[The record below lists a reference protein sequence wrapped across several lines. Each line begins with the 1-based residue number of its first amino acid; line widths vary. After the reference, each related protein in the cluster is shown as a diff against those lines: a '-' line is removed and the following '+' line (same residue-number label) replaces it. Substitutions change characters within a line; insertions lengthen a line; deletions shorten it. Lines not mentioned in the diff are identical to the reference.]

1 VKYSTIIV
9 QSFEK
14 FVRTLKLPNKKDAK
28 IMFKKITG
36 LEGEEYS
43 TYVTIIESNIYSYQD
58 VSREI

>member
-28 IMFKKITG
+28 IMFKKITM

>member
-1 VKYSTIIV
+1 MKYLTIIA

-14 FVRTLKLPNKKDAK
+14 SVRTLKLPNKNDAK
-28 IMFKKITG
+28 IMFKKITM

-43 TYVTIIESNIYSYQD
+43 TCVTIIESNIYSYQD